1 MAGMRRARKRWR
13 AAVAAVAVAAVLAWL
28 AAPYV
33 ASAAFLLDL
42 AALSGRPSAIR
53 RWLPA
58 RVTAVATSDLRIPTR
73 AGEIAARLYQP
84 ADPTPRTILLVP
96 GVHAGGIEEPRL
108 DALAHRLAG
117 SGARVVSAPVPDLRV
132 YRLVPA
138 ATDAIEDCAQ
148 WLSARTD
155 LTPSGR
161 IAIFGVSFSGGL
173 AIVAA
178 GRPAIRDRVSAVISM
193 GGHDDLVAVM
203 RYLATGELADG
214 SKRTPHDYPV
224 AVMLRMELPR
234 LVPAAQL
241 ADADRALTMF
251 LDASSAAS
259 LAPER
264 AAAMVAASAAAADA
278 LPEPARELI
287 GMAVRRD
294 VGALGPRL
302 LPHIEAIGSDPALS
316 PSRSAPP
323 AAPVFLIHGRDDNVI
338 PTAQLT
344 ALENDL
350 RARGTRV
357 DAIATAFVS
366 HAEATSEVRLGEAL
380 ALVRWWKRVWDS
392 LARP

>member
-1 MAGMRRARKRWR
+1 MRRARKRWR

-58 RVTAVATSDLRIPTR
+58 RVAAVTISDLRIPTR
-73 AGEIAARLYQP
+73 GGDIAARLYQP
-84 ADPTPRTILLVP
+84 DDPTPRTILLVP
-96 GVHAGGIEEPRL
+96 GVHAGGVDEPRL
-108 DALAHRLAG
+108 DALAQRLAG
-117 SGARVVSAPVPDLRV
+117 SGARVVSAPVPDLRA

-138 ATDAIEDCAQ
+138 ATDTIEDCAQ
-148 WLSARTD
+148 WLAARAD

-193 GGHDDLVAVM
+193 GGHDDLPAVM

-214 SKRTPHDYPV
+214 RKRAPHDYPV

-234 LVPAAQL
+234 LVPAAQV
-241 ADADRALTMF
+241 AEADRALTMF

-264 AAAMVAASAAAADA
+264 AAAMLAAAATAADA
-278 LPEPARELI
+278 LPAPARDLV
-287 GMAVRRD
+287 GMAVRRE

-302 LPHIEAIGSDPALS
+302 VPHIEAIGSDPALS
-316 PSRSAPP
+316 PSRSPP
-323 AAPVFLIHGRDDNVI
+323 PSAPVFLVHGRDDNVI
-338 PTAQLT
+338 PATQLT
-344 ALENDL
+344 ALADDL

-357 DAIATAFVS
+357 DAIVTSFVS
-366 HAEATSEVRLGEAL
+366 HAEANSDVRLAEAL
-380 ALVRWWKRVWDS
+380 ALVRWWKRVWD
-392 LARP
+392 AVGR